1 MRILYSDFDA
11 FYPFN
16 PAGSQRVGNQLLRL
30 LAAEHGVECL
40 ALAPRQGRGIP
51 SPAYHPRLAELH
63 ALGVRH
69 LTVEEDRWVF
79 DCGYP
84 IVAVDRVADHLERF
98 LDEFRPDVFY
108 CHNPERGPELLR
120 PAQERGIGCV
130 WFFHDIRA
138 AAEDVARAAA
148 QGVEIVS
155 CSRYMN
161 RYYRDAIRAL
171 AAENGAAP
179 NAGIE
184 IEIEIGV
191 VYPAIEAR
199 DYAVD
204 ADLENGFV
212 TMINPV
218 PEKGIETV
226 LALLPLLPEERFLL
240 VENWPL
246 GAERLA
252 ALERRLASF
261 PNARFLP
268 HQADIREVYRQTRI
282 LIVPSVWS
290 ESAGRVVLEAQLN
303 GIPVLASALGGLP
316 EMVGEGG
323 RVIEDYPNPQP
334 WAEAIAALRD
344 PVEHRRLSALARAN
358 AVRADFEPRAVARY
372 FLDICRRAAAKSAP
386 G

>member
-1 MRILYSDFDA
+1 MRLFYSDFDA

-40 ALAPRQGRGIP
+40 ALGPRQGRGIP
-51 SPAYHPRLAELH
+51 SPAYHPRLNELH

-69 LTVEEDRWVF
+69 LTVEEDRWIF

-84 IVAVDRVADHLERF
+84 IVTVDRVADHLERF

-108 CHNPERGPELLR
+108 CHNPERGPELLQ
-120 PAQERGIGCV
+120 PALERGIGCV

-138 AAEDVARAAA
+138 AAGDVARAAA

-171 AAENGAAP
+171 AAENGGAP
-179 NAGIE
+179 APAPD
-184 IEIEIGV
+184 IEIGI
-191 VYPAIEAR
+191 VYPAVEAR
-199 DYAVD
+199 HYTVE

-226 LALLPLLPEERFLL
+226 LALLPLLPRERFLL

-252 ALERRLASF
+252 ALERRLADL

-268 HQADIREVYRQTRI
+268 HQADIREVYRQTRT

-290 ESAGRVVLEAQLN
+290 ESAGRVVLEAQLS

-323 RVIEDYPNPQP
+323 RVIEDFRNPQA
-334 WAEAIAALRD
+334 WAEAIEDLRD
-344 PVEHRRLSALARAN
+344 PAEHRRLSALARAN
-358 AVRADFEPRAVARY
+358 AVREDFEPRAVARH
-372 FLDICRRAAAKSAP
+372 FLDVCRRAAARA
-386 G
+386 

>member
-30 LAAEHGVECL
+30 LAAEHGVDCL

-51 SPAYHPRLAELH
+51 SPAYHPRLNELH

-69 LTVEEDRWVF
+69 LTIEADRWIF

-84 IVAVDRVADHLERF
+84 IVTVDRVADHLERF

-120 PAQERGIGCV
+120 PALERGIGCV

-138 AAEDVARAAA
+138 TAEDVARAAA

-155 CSRYMN
+155 CSHYMN
-161 RYYRDAIRAL
+161 RCYRDAIRAL
-171 AAENGAAP
+171 GDRADM
-179 NAGIE
+179 
-184 IEIEIGV
+184 EIGI

-199 DYAVD
+199 DYVVD
-204 ADLENGFV
+204 ADLENGFI

-218 PEKGIETV
+218 AEKGIETV
-226 LALLPLLPEERFLL
+226 LALLPLLPDERFLL

-252 ALERRLASF
+252 ALERRLTDL

-268 HQADIREVYRQTRI
+268 HQADIREVYRQTRL

-290 ESAGRVVLEAQLN
+290 ESAGRVVIEAQLS

-316 EMVGEGG
+316 EMVGAGG
-323 RVIEDYPNPQP
+323 RVIEDFRDPRA
-334 WAEAIAALRD
+334 WAEAIETLRD
-344 PVEHRRLSALARAN
+344 PAEHRRLSALARAN
-358 AVRADFEPRAVARY
+358 TARADFEPRAMARH
-372 FLDICRRAAAKSAP
+372 FLEICRRAAAKSVP
-386 G
+386 R